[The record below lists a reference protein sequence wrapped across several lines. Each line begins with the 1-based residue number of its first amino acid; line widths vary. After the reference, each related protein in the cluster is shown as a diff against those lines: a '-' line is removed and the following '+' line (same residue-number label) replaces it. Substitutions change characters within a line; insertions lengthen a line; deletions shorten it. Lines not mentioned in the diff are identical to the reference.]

1 MKSIRR
7 AAAVILSAVLCLMPL
22 SPAFAQ
28 SPDVAQD
35 CPYIFIHGFMGS
47 TVYVDPSDP
56 DSEPAWP
63 PSGDAIKEAVK
74 KALPA
79 LGALLITH
87 NYQRFADKVFPV
99 VDELFKPIMLD
110 PDGEVPD
117 KSGVRWSYPPAE
129 SITKSSRL
137 SYVYD
142 WRISPIE
149 TAEGLANFIDYVLEC
164 SGADQIV
171 AEAHSYG
178 GVVLMTYARLFGT
191 SKIKS
196 WAFNTTGVFGEAYTG
211 DLFTGNLVFRDKA
224 LTSYLKAAVEFSDNE
239 KLLDFLFDFLYYTR
253 ITSLAC
259 RLVNRMS
266 DKIGMERLGTAILP
280 LFGGWLSIWSM
291 VPDEKADEAYDYVF
305 NTVYADDPTDRSG
318 LKEKVERFDTEIRPY
333 KEQTL
338 REIDESAKLY
348 VIARCGYNAMFMTDS
363 WVNESDMVIDTRY
376 SSFGAVCAPHGKKL
390 DSAYLNSADKKYI
403 SPGENI
409 DAGKCMFPDQTW
421 FIRHYTHSK
430 SDSSVDEFINTLL
443 YSGSQ
448 ADTGT
453 YSQYPQYL
461 FFNENTGLLEID
473 KGQ

>member
-99 VDELFKPIMLD
+99 VDELFKPIMLG

-117 KSGVRWSYPPAE
+117 KSGGRWSYPPAE

-149 TAEGLANFIDYVLEC
+149 TAEGLADFIDYVLEC
-164 SGADQIV
+164 SGADD
-171 AEAHSYG
+171 AHKHYTKTG
-178 GVVLMTYARLFGT
+178 DA
-191 SKIKS
+191 
-196 WAFNTTGVFGEAYTG
+196 GVFCNIVIKKCFYHYCYRRYLHCFKHCLKQAQG
-211 DLFTGNLVFRDKA
+211 DRQIESFSVLRLTEIKKA
-224 LTSYLKAAVEFSDNE
+224 FEYLKH
-239 KLLDFLFDFLYYTR
+239 
-253 ITSLAC
+253 
-259 RLVNRMS
+259 
-266 DKIGMERLGTAILP
+266 LP
-280 LFGGWLSIWSM
+280 HRPLHRCALS
-291 VPDEKADEAYDYVF
+291 
-305 NTVYADDPTDRSG
+305 T
-318 LKEKVERFDTEIRPY
+318 
-333 KEQTL
+333 
-338 REIDESAKLY
+338 
-348 VIARCGYNAMFMTDS
+348 
-363 WVNESDMVIDTRY
+363 
-376 SSFGAVCAPHGKKL
+376 
-390 DSAYLNSADKKYI
+390 
-403 SPGENI
+403 
-409 DAGKCMFPDQTW
+409 
-421 FIRHYTHSK
+421 
-430 SDSSVDEFINTLL
+430 
-443 YSGSQ
+443 
-448 ADTGT
+448 
-453 YSQYPQYL
+453 
-461 FFNENTGLLEID
+461 
-473 KGQ
+473 